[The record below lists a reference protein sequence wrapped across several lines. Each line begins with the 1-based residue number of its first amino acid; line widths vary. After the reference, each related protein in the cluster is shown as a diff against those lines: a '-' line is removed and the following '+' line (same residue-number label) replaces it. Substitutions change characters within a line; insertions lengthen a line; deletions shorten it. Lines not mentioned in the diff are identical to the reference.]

1 MEYVGFIFGI
11 FGLFAYLE
19 LFSLKNRVASLERE
33 LTLIKG
39 TSFQKD
45 RASLLDAVRSCIG
58 RKVKIELKED
68 YADFDIVNYGNTKH
82 GSNTILDADSEWL
95 LVHIESAKG
104 NKDKLIRMESVRR
117 ISLAEE

>member
-19 LFSLKNRVASLERE
+19 LFSLKNRVAFLERE

-104 NKDKLIRMESVRR
+104 NEDKLIRMESVRR